1 MTRSSW
7 PTAARSPTHRT
18 PTTSTST
25 PKPSASWAPAV
36 SSASPPNPPSRR
48 PRPRSR
54 SCACAGA
61 GLRPRRVKVSNKEF
75 LQRTKKNQDIDSR
88 ATGTPVRETRRRLMS
103 MVQKWLSCPFLA
115 VLGTALMLPVS
126 AHAAPS
132 ISAVLP
138 DHASMQS
145 FITLYGSDF
154 GDAQGTSYVTLGGRM
169 LPVLVWTPN
178 ALHVVVNP
186 LAYNQAPVALNTVY
200 PIQVVTSTGSSKSNT
215 VNFTL
220 TAGAAPVVT
229 TPVASDQPSDQPTFE
244 CVNKT
249 LFCPG
254 DILTIFGS
262 GFGLAQGIGSVT
274 ITAPSGTPIGL
285 PVLSWS

>member
-1 MTRSSW
+1 
-7 PTAARSPTHRT
+7 
-18 PTTSTST
+18 
-25 PKPSASWAPAV
+25 
-36 SSASPPNPPSRR
+36 
-48 PRPRSR
+48 
-54 SCACAGA
+54 
-61 GLRPRRVKVSNKEF
+61 
-75 LQRTKKNQDIDSR
+75 
-88 ATGTPVRETRRRLMS
+88 MS
-103 MVQKWLSCPFLA
+103 MVQKWLSCLFLA
-115 VLGTALMLPVS
+115 VLGPALMLPVS

-132 ISAVLP
+132 ISEVLP

-186 LAYNQAPVALNTVY
+186 LAYNKAPVALNTVY

-220 TAGAAPVVT
+220 TTGASPVVT

-254 DILTIFGS
+254 DTLTIFGS
-262 GFGLAQGIGSVT
+262 GFGLAQGIGYVT
-274 ITAPSGTPIGL
+274 ITVPSGTSTGI
-285 PVLSWS
+285 PVLSWSDNAISTSLNLPADAQPGHYEVTVHRGDNGKTVSGPFTVGLLMNGSCV

>member
-1 MTRSSW
+1 
-7 PTAARSPTHRT
+7 
-18 PTTSTST
+18 
-25 PKPSASWAPAV
+25 
-36 SSASPPNPPSRR
+36 
-48 PRPRSR
+48 
-54 SCACAGA
+54 
-61 GLRPRRVKVSNKEF
+61 
-75 LQRTKKNQDIDSR
+75 
-88 ATGTPVRETRRRLMS
+88 MS

-186 LAYNQAPVALNTVY
+186 RFGRWDAQ
-200 PIQVVTSTGSSKSNT
+200 Q
-215 VNFTL
+215 
-220 TAGAAPVVT
+220 GAV
-229 TPVASDQPSDQPTFE
+229 VAS
-244 CVNKT
+244 
-249 LFCPG
+249 PG
-254 DILTIFGS
+254 DDLSSPAASPDG
-262 GFGLAQGIGSVT
+262 APQPV
-274 ITAPSGTPIGL
+274 PSGP
-285 PVLSWS
+285 